1 MQCHLGRDWTI
12 TAILAGAAL
21 SRGLRGFLCNSEI
34 NDELAWALFFVGDV
48 KIVAAPGA
56 VAWETTGRAP
66 GKAEHDKSSADNL
79 SHSRKS
85 HDFEPNVY
93 IQRYIGSN
101 V

>member
-1 MQCHLGRDWTI
+1 MDTTPSNRTRPLWAAPWRSWEI
-12 TAILAGAAL
+12 T
-21 SRGLRGFLCNSEI
+21 
-34 NDELAWALFFVGDV
+34 DELAGALFFVGDV

-85 HDFEPNVY
+85 PDFEPNVY